1 MLALSRDAWPSPG
14 SPSARLVYGRSAEA
28 ASCPAEP
35 ALRTAVAARFG
46 YDPFFPWAKAT
57 IVVQV
62 SRVRSL
68 YVSRVQLLDEHGI
81 AQGLRELSS
90 SANDCSEIF
99 DATALAISIALDAAS
114 KPSAPE
120 PAQEAPEPPAPDRSF
135 APPPSTPPP
144 VSQAPSTE
152 PAPAPALAAPTS
164 LRVEAGVDVSG
175 SIGVSPSISPGV
187 LVFARGRVRQWSL
200 SLELQADW
208 PESATRQAEL
218 GGGRVESWI
227 AGAGLASCLHAGRL
241 VACAT
246 GMVGSLR
253 ASGHDIDPQFSKD
266 ALSAS
271 AGGRVGLEWP
281 ISSTL
286 ALRVHVD
293 GAVNLVRVHLALGR
307 DDVWSAPPLSGTL
320 GGGLIARFR

>member
-1 MLALSRDAWPSPG
+1 M
-14 SPSARLVYGRSAEA
+14 YGRSAEA

-68 YVSRVQLLDEHGI
+68 YVSRVQLLDEQGI

-120 PAQEAPEPPAPDRSF
+120 PAQEAPEPPPAGTSF
-135 APPPSTPPP
+135 ATPLPSPPP
-144 VSQAPSTE
+144 VSQAPSTG
-152 PAPAPALAAPTS
+152 PAPAMGAPTA

-175 SIGVSPSISPGV
+175 SIGVSPSVSPGV
-187 LVFARGRVRQWSL
+187 SVFARGRVRQWSL

-208 PESATRQAEL
+208 PESATRQAER
-218 GGGRVESWI
+218 GGGRVEFWI
-227 AGAGLASCLHAGRL
+227 AGAGLASCVHAGRL

-253 ASGHDIDPQFSKD
+253 ASGRDIDPQFSKD
-266 ALSAS
+266 ALVAS

-286 ALRVHVD
+286 ALRVHID

-307 DDVWSAPPLSGTL
+307 DDVWSVPPLSGTL